1 MKARRLLATLLLPA
15 LGLGAALR
23 AQERVP
29 IALARE
35 ILADLVNTDTTAE
48 HGDTTPAV
56 AALARRFLA
65 AGFPAEDVQVLGPA
79 AAHRNLV
86 VRYRGRGQGR
96 PGGARPI
103 LFLDHLDVVE
113 ALRSDWTRDPF
124 RLTEEDGWLYGRG
137 TQDIK
142 GEAALQVATFLHL
155 KRAGFV
161 PKRDLILA
169 LTTGEEGGTPYSGV
183 AWLLKEHRALVDAE
197 FCLNGDGG
205 GPVAKAGVPRFRA
218 LQASEKA
225 SRMLEL
231 TVTDAG
237 GHSSLPTR
245 NNPIHILAAG
255 LARLDAAPFPVHLDE
270 ARRTFFERMAK
281 VQGGE
286 TGTDMAAV
294 AREGRDGTAADR
306 LSADP
311 YWNAQLRTTAV
322 ATQIQGG
329 HAPNALPQT
338 AKALVNC
345 RILPGET
352 LDAVKAH
359 IVKTLADPRI
369 RAEWRGHE
377 EAAPA
382 SPLRPDVVAALEAS
396 TQAVWPGCPVI
407 PTLETGGTD
416 GTAFRLAGIP
426 TYGVGCIPVD
436 QDDVRAHG
444 RDERIRIRNF
454 EEGLRAFEGLVRA
467 LAE

>member
-1 MKARRLLATLLLPA
+1 VRRALAAVGLAVGLSAGLQAQVPA
-15 LGLGAALR
+15 PAVAP
-23 AQERVP
+23 VP
-29 IALARE
+29 PALARE
-35 ILADLVNTDTTAE
+35 ILADLVDTDTTAE

-56 AALARRFLA
+56 EALARRFRA
-65 AGFPAEDVQVLGPA
+65 AGFPAADVQVLGPTGV
-79 AAHRNLV
+79 HKNLV
-86 VRYRGRGQGR
+86 VRFRGEGK
-96 PGGARPI
+96 ARPI

-124 RLTEEDGWLYGRG
+124 KLTEADGWLHGRG

-142 GEAALQVATFLHL
+142 GEAALQVATFLNL
-155 KRAGFV
+155 KRTGFI

-169 LTTGEEGGTPYSGV
+169 LTTGEEGGTPYNGV
-183 AWLLKEHRALVDAE
+183 AWLLKAHRDLVDAE

-225 SRMLEL
+225 SRMMEL

-245 NNPIHILAAG
+245 NNPVHILAAG
-255 LARLDAAPFPVHLDE
+255 LARLDASPFPVHLDE
-270 ARRTFFERMAK
+270 ARRTFFERMAA

-286 TGTDMAAV
+286 TGRDMAVV
-294 AREGRDGTAADR
+294 AKEGRDGPASDR

-322 ATQIQGG
+322 ATLIQGG

-338 AKALVNC
+338 AKATVNC
-345 RILPGET
+345 RVLPGET
-352 LDAVKAH
+352 LDSVKAH
-359 IVKTLADPRI
+359 ILKALADPRI
-369 RAEWRGHE
+369 QAEWRGHE

-382 SPLRPDVVAALEAS
+382 SPLRADLVAALERS

-416 GTAFRLAGIP
+416 GTALRLAGIP